1 MDVLPTE
8 NNPERDINLIVCGDF
23 NGGDECAALS
33 FLENGFIDASFCE
46 DGEPVTS
53 SRKDLPLTAG
63 LADAMKAVGDRMPS
77 PTLVV
82 PELIPYM
89 IDGTA
94 YENPKLSRAI
104 VERLTAIYNRRATWK
119 GSPTSTNSPVMN
131 VADVEQYLID
141 INKELGRGSE
151 FREAARQMGW
161 KADTDDQATTIP
173 DDEENATEKVRISLP
188 HDGVL
193 TLDGFIKIYECELQ
207 QGKFWGIA
215 HDLAV
220 LGEPIPVTGTFHA
233 RFDRIYHSAALQP
246 NAVIDFTSGEP
257 CPNAKE
263 PSDHLPVAA
272 SFVQA

>member
-1 MDVLPTE
+1 M
-8 NNPERDINLIVCGDF
+8 NLIVCGDF

-33 FLENGFIDASFCE
+33 FLENGFIDPSFYE

-53 SRKDLPLTAG
+53 SRKDLPLKEG
-63 LADAMKAVGDRMPS
+63 LVDAMKAASDRVPP

-82 PELIPYM
+82 PELISYM
-89 IDGTA
+89 VDGAA

-104 VERLTAIYNRRATWK
+104 IERLTTIFYQRATSK
-119 GSPTSTNSPVMN
+119 GMLNSSESPVMN
-131 VADVEQYLID
+131 VSDVEQYLIL

-161 KADTDDQATTIP
+161 KAETEDRNNNQ
-173 DDEENATEKVRISLP
+173 DDEENANDIETTTISLP

-193 TLDGFIKIYECELQ
+193 TLDGFINIYESELQ
-207 QGKFWGIA
+207 HGKFWGIA

-220 LGEPIPVTGTFHA
+220 LGEPLPMMGTFQA
-233 RFDRIYHSAALQP
+233 RFDRIYHSVAIKP
-246 NAVIDFTSGEP
+246 NAMIDFTAHEP

-272 SFVQA
+272 SFVKL